1 MAIVDSSLEE
11 CSISHSINNFGFN
24 FAGHHDCFGEPKQSY
39 VKIVE
44 TTAKVQST
52 EEPDHRSPAPTSP
65 ELPPTPPPR
74 NCAIPAPPPRSSTVP
89 PAPPKSNSVL
99 PVVPFPISG
108 AISIPPPPRKLPI
121 FSASGQPLQQL
132 HLDDGCAIL
141 SQQFYYS
148 PSSGYYSCSNSV
160 GSCSPLPS
168 DLNLKNVPILMH
180 SVKSTQVEKPLLQT
194 AIAVDNYIIR
204 PPPAYRS
211 SQVPVSP
218 GLTPIPSDLTA
229 VPSGFT
235 PVPSG
240 RISIPPGPAPL
251 PAGYTPVPAGNL
263 PSYSSSVQ
271 SLAASQTAILTPS
284 KGSCIPK
291 KPPLPLP
298 QEQPTI
304 EADITKIDHHS
315 PIPKRKSDTV
325 KNVRK
330 LRNYSPQE
338 FKFFMEQRIEN
349 LIKLNEQRR
358 NRRLRLEEEMQKVG
372 LSAEAQDEMRK
383 MLHQK
388 ESNYLRQRRA
398 KMNKSMFERIKRIG
412 VGAFG
417 EVTLVCKV
425 DSGQLY
431 AMKTL
436 RKADVLRQKQV
447 AHVKAERDILAEA
460 DNEWVVK
467 LYFSFQVNLLIYFF
481 FPF

>member
-1 MAIVDSSLEE
+1 M
-11 CSISHSINNFGFN
+11 
-24 FAGHHDCFGEPKQSY
+24 P
-39 VKIVE
+39 
-44 TTAKVQST
+44 
-52 EEPDHRSPAPTSP
+52 
-65 ELPPTPPPR
+65 
-74 NCAIPAPPPRSSTVP
+74 
-89 PAPPKSNSVL
+89 
-99 PVVPFPISG
+99 
-108 AISIPPPPRKLPI
+108 
-121 FSASGQPLQQL
+121 
-132 HLDDGCAIL
+132 
-141 SQQFYYS
+141 
-148 PSSGYYSCSNSV
+148 
-160 GSCSPLPS
+160 
-168 DLNLKNVPILMH
+168 

-211 SQVPVSP
+211 SQVPP
-218 GLTPIPSDLTA
+218 GLTPAPPALAQPLLTH
-229 VPSGFT
+229 T
-235 PVPSG
+235 PVVRNP
-240 RISIPPGPAPL
+240 
-251 PAGYTPVPAGNL
+251 
-263 PSYSSSVQ
+263 PSYSSIVQ
-271 SLAASQTAILTPS
+271 SLAAVQLADLDS
-284 KGSCIPK
+284 KSWIPK
-291 KPPLPLP
+291 KPPLPP
-298 QEQPTI
+298 PPDRPVDTKTTV
-304 EADITKIDHHS
+304 TKIDHHS
-315 PIPKRKSDTV
+315 PIPKRKSDT

-349 LIKLNEQRR
+349 LIKLSEQRR

-388 ESNYLRQRRA
+388 ESNYLRQRRT
-398 KMNKSMFERIKRIG
+398 KMNRSMFERIKRIG

-467 LYFSFQVNLLIYFF
+467 LYFSFQVN
-481 FPF
+481 

>member
-1 MAIVDSSLEE
+1 MIDILCHNLTVFGM
-11 CSISHSINNFGFN
+11 NFTGF
-24 FAGHHDCFGEPKQSY
+24 HDCFGEPKQTY
-39 VKIVE
+39 VKITE
-44 TTAKVQST
+44 TTAKIPASEQTDNS
-52 EEPDHRSPAPTSP
+52 SLAPTSP
-65 ELPPTPPPR
+65 DLLPTSLDLLPTSSNIPPVPPPR
-74 NCAIPAPPPRSSTVP
+74 NSAIPALPPRSSAVAPTP
-89 PAPPKSNSVL
+89 PSMSSTILSA
-99 PVVPFPISG
+99 
-108 AISIPPPPRKLPI
+108 PPPPVLIPQNLPV
-121 FSASGQPLQQL
+121 FSASGQPLQPQ
-132 HLDDGCAIL
+132 LDDGCVTL
-141 SQQFYYS
+141 LQQFYYS
-148 PSSGYYSCSNSV
+148 PSSGYYSYSNSV
-160 GSCSPLPS
+160 SSCSPLPG
-168 DLNLKNVPILMH
+168 DPNTKKAPVIMP

-211 SQVPVSP
+211 SQVPASS
-218 GLTPIPSDLTA
+218 GLTPAS
-229 VPSGFT
+229 
-235 PVPSG
+235 
-240 RISIPPGPAPL
+240 
-251 PAGYTPVPAGNL
+251 PVPAPPPSGHTSLPARNP
-263 PSYSSSVQ
+263 PSYSSIVQ
-271 SLAASQTAILTPS
+271 SLAAIQLAELDTS
-284 KGSCIPK
+284 KGCCIPK

-298 QEQPTI
+298 PDRPTVDTKPVV
-304 EADITKIDHHS
+304 AKIDHHS

-349 LIKLNEQRR
+349 LIKLSEQRR

-398 KMNKSMFERIKRIG
+398 KMNRSMFERIKRIG

-467 LYFSFQVNLLIYFF
+467 LYFSFQVNLFMYRVLL
-481 FPF
+481 